1 MDATNVAGVVFSP
14 QSRAPQKS
22 YLDYIR
28 TTLRG
33 SAIYIPLCEAVSALP
48 ATWHDLASQQP
59 KIDSLKHGLV
69 NARHFS
75 TWIESGETS
84 GLESSMSGIV
94 TLPLLTIIHTVQYLQ
109 YLRLSGMTHSEFLQS
124 LHESGVQGFCAGL
137 MMAMVVASSKDETD
151 LVENA
156 AKAIRISLLIGA
168 FGEVGSESTTSTST
182 TMVVRLRTG
191 SEAEHIIRE
200 FPESY
205 VSAISDPKTISL
217 IAPASQIA
225 TIQAC
230 IEKMGLSSKMVHMQS
245 NIHNPKNAVL
255 ADELLSFCQ
264 SDSRFQLPDSDSL
277 QVPVRSNRNGRILS
291 NCSLTAEIIN
301 TILTSCCNWD
311 VVMNNVAQDLRQTG
325 RQSHRIA
332 MIGLGDCIP
341 LPPFHKNMLDLTK
354 LDVMNLTHDSKRLIN
369 SSDVSSPDLFPPGS
383 IAVVGV
389 GCRLPGASTL
399 EELWELISRGESRL
413 ESLREDRIKLEESFR
428 ASQDKDWTT
437 KRKWFG
443 NFVDGVDEFDHSFF
457 GISQKEAAY
466 MDPQQRLLLTC
477 AYEAMDAS
485 GYLHDHRREN
495 GDPVG
500 CFIGASYTEYNENT
514 NSYGPSAFA
523 ATGTIRAFLSGKISY
538 HFGWTGPSEVIDTAC
553 SASLV
558 AVHHACRA
566 IQAGDCSM
574 ALAGGVNVIT
584 GVHNYIDLGRAGFLS
599 KSGQC
604 KPFDET
610 ADGYCRADGVGL
622 VVLKPLEQAV
632 ADGNNI
638 LGVIPAT
645 ATNQGGLSNGITVP
659 HGEAQMALY
668 RRIVK
673 AAGIEPEQ
681 VTYVESHGTGTQVGD
696 PIEVAS
702 IRQIFGGASRQSTL
716 HIGSLKANVGHS
728 ETAAGVASLLKV
740 LAMFAHK
747 GIPPQAGFKTLN
759 PKIPA
764 LEPDNLKI
772 ATELVPWEAITR
784 IACVNSYGASG
795 SNAALICS
803 EWVTK
808 SETPKSMPSYPI
820 FLSASTQDSLR
831 AYAKRLNSYIQGS
844 GKELDISN
852 VSFTLC
858 RRRKHHRVRWSTT
871 VQTVSDLMQQLESGV
886 ESNSIELPKK
896 KKSVVLAFSGQS
908 KTKIGLDSS
917 LCDAYPKFR
926 AYLELCNAI
935 LRDSGY
941 SDIMSS
947 LSQLEAVT
955 DIVALHT
962 GTFAVQY
969 ACAMCWLDGGLEVD
983 AVIGHSLGELTALAV
998 SGVLSLKDALNL
1010 VARRAALIES
1020 NWGPETGT
1028 MLAIYSDLETVK
1040 RIIASL
1046 ETGVID
1052 DGLEIACYNSPSA
1065 HIVVGKRSSIAR
1077 VEKLIDNNPQFR
1089 DTRYQRLDVSHGFH
1103 SRLTEPLLPDLMEF
1117 AKTLTFNKPRIPL
1130 ETCTENPVSSITS
1143 SYITKHSRHAV
1154 YFTHA
1159 VQRLEKRL
1167 GPCVW
1172 LEAGWHTP
1180 IISMTKKAIATPDI
1194 HGLYSLSGSS
1204 AAITNVTASL
1214 WKQGIATSWWGFL
1227 SPENSR
1233 FSHVWLPPLT
1243 FQGIRH
1249 WIAHVDRAIE
1259 VQRLQS
1265 SNQSING
1272 KSSHQ
1277 PTQLVNFLSATGRDH
1292 EFGLY
1297 TQSEKY
1303 KNMVTG
1309 HAVRQRPLC
1318 PASVYM
1324 EAAVMCAQQRGFD
1337 FDGQAIRFRK
1347 IGFHSGLG
1355 CDDKRDVRVVLA
1367 EPSGATSW
1375 RFLVQSF
1382 KKGDARETK
1391 TKHADGEFEASPK
1404 MPDFRIYES
1413 LILERMDSL
1422 LKDRSAE
1429 HLMKRTAYTLFSRVV
1444 EYAELLRGIASITLS
1459 SGQAVAKIEVPEE
1472 TLNSHESTVEHFMD
1486 AISLDTFIQ
1495 VLGLLINTSGKT
1507 IGDEIF
1513 VATSIENMT
1522 ILPCDFKSQRHWSVY
1537 AMFGMDGDRR
1547 AVGDIFV
1554 FSGDGQLV
1562 VFGSGISFTKIQAS
1576 ILEGLL
1582 DGSSSRLN
1590 IGKARTPERIVV
1602 PNGVSVIVNHESTK
1616 TQTPHQLLTN
1626 GHSSAEALQGPQHKF
1641 EDVKVLIASYIGL
1654 SASDIREEESF
1665 GSLGLD
1671 SLSAVELADELRV
1684 KFNIEI
1690 SASDILTIQVTELR
1704 KYFASNEEESSTTTN
1719 MLTVNEELPKSRNQ
1733 SVVLTNGLHNGYT
1746 NGHVDGHINGY
1757 VNGHVNGHFNGNNL
1771 DRNEPVGSQLKPR
1784 QYTRHRVETV
1794 TYKEIDGVQIPADI
1808 FIPLEPPSEPMPIA
1822 LMIHG
1827 GGYLTLSRKAVRPPQ
1842 TSFLLANGIL
1852 PISLDYR
1859 LCPQVSVLDGAMTD
1873 ARDAYAWAMKDV
1885 PVLMQQKSIKVDP
1898 SRIVIVGWST
1908 GGHLAMTTA
1917 WTTPA
1922 VGLPPPLAILA
1933 FYCPTHYDPSDDSLR
1948 MGKEYQPRTM
1958 SMNDI
1963 RRSLGPQTATS
1974 HAFSSTDT
1982 SGLGWVKPGD
1992 PRSELVLALVKEKNG
2007 MALLLDGIPAD
2018 GNTLEAP
2025 DPERVAAISPLAQ
2038 VQKGNYRTP
2047 TFIIIGDEDEIVPFH
2062 TSMNFVDALKKQGIK
2077 NGFIPIAGQRHIY
2090 DLALT
2095 PGMAKW
2101 EDWVAPGYKFLFD
2114 ILGINST

>member
-1 MDATNVAGVVFSP
+1 
-14 QSRAPQKS
+14 
-22 YLDYIR
+22 
-28 TTLRG
+28 
-33 SAIYIPLCEAVSALP
+33 
-48 ATWHDLASQQP
+48 
-59 KIDSLKHGLV
+59 
-69 NARHFS
+69 
-75 TWIESGETS
+75 
-84 GLESSMSGIV
+84 
-94 TLPLLTIIHTVQYLQ
+94 
-109 YLRLSGMTHSEFLQS
+109 
-124 LHESGVQGFCAGL
+124 
-137 MMAMVVASSKDETD
+137 MVVASSKDETE

-156 AKAIRISLLIGA
+156 AKAIRISLAIGA
-168 FGEVGSESTTSTST
+168 FGEIGSESTALTST

-191 SEAEHIIRE
+191 SEVEHIISE

-205 VSAISDPKTISL
+205 VSAISDPKTMSL
-217 IAPASQIA
+217 IAPVSQITA
-225 TIQAC
+225 IQAY
-230 IEKMGLSSKMVHMQS
+230 IEKMGLSFKMVHMRS
-245 NIHNPKNAVL
+245 NIHNSKNAVI

-264 SDSRFQLPDSDSL
+264 SNSRFQLPDSDSL
-277 QVPVRSNRNGRILS
+277 QVPVRSNRTGRVLS
-291 NCSLTAEIIN
+291 KCSLTAEIIN

-311 VVMNNVAQDLRQTG
+311 VVMNNVAQDLQQTG
-325 RQSHRIA
+325 KRSHRIA

-341 LPPFHKNMLDLTK
+341 LPPFHKNMLDITK
-354 LDVMNLTHDSKRLIN
+354 LDVMSLTHDSKRPTN
-369 SSDVSSPDLFPPGS
+369 SSDISSPDLFPSDS

-413 ESLREDRIKLEESFR
+413 ENLREDRMKLEESFR

-443 NFVDGVDEFDHSFF
+443 NFVDGVEEFDHSFF

-495 GDPVG
+495 GDPIG

-514 NSYGPSAFA
+514 NSYAPSAFA

-574 ALAGGVNVIT
+574 ALAGGVNIIT
-584 GVHNYIDLGRAGFLS
+584 GIHNYIDLGRAGFLS

-622 VVLKPLEQAV
+622 VLLKPLGQAV

-638 LGVIPAT
+638 LGVISAT

-659 HGEAQMALY
+659 HGEAQKALY

-702 IRQIFGGASRQSTL
+702 IRQVFGGPSRQSTL

-747 GIPPQAGFKTLN
+747 AIPPQAGFQSLN

-772 ATELVPWEAITR
+772 ATELVPWEAKTR

-795 SNAALICS
+795 SNAALMCS
-803 EWVTK
+803 QWVTK
-808 SETPKSMPSYPI
+808 SETPKSIPSYPI

-831 AYAKRLNSYIQGS
+831 TYASRLNSYIQGS
-844 GKELDISN
+844 GEALTVSN

-871 VQTVSDLMQQLESGV
+871 VQTISDLAQQLQSGV
-886 ESNSIELPKK
+886 DSNSIELPNR

-926 AYLELCNAI
+926 AYLERCNSI
-935 LRDSGY
+935 LRDLGY

-955 DIVALHT
+955 DVVALHT

-998 SGVLSLKDALNL
+998 SAVLSLEDALSL

-1028 MLAIYSDLETVK
+1028 MLAVYSDLDTVQ

-1046 ETGVID
+1046 ETDTID

-1065 HIVVGKRSSIAR
+1065 HIVVGKRSSVVR
-1077 VEKLIDNNPQFR
+1077 VEKLIDNDPQFR
-1089 DTRYQRLDVSHGFH
+1089 GTRYQRLDVSHGFH
-1103 SRLTEPLLPDLMEF
+1103 SRLTEPLLPDFMEF
-1117 AKTLTFNKPRIPL
+1117 AKTLTFNKPRLPL

-1180 IISMTKKAIATPDI
+1180 IISMTKKALATPEI
-1194 HGLYSLSGSS
+1194 HGFQSLSGSS
-1204 AAITNVTASL
+1204 AAITSVTASL
-1214 WKQGIATSWWGFL
+1214 WKQGIPTSWWGFL
-1227 SPENSR
+1227 SPEESSFN
-1233 FSHVWLPPLT
+1233 HVWLPPLT
-1243 FQGIRH
+1243 FQGVRH
-1249 WIAHVDRAIE
+1249 WITHVDRAIE

-1265 SNQSING
+1265 SNQSTDG
-1272 KSSHQ
+1272 KTSHQ
-1277 PTQLVNFLSATGRDH
+1277 PIQLVNFLSTTGRDH

-1297 TQSEKY
+1297 IQSEKY

-1318 PASVYM
+1318 PASMYM

-1355 CDDKRDVRVVLA
+1355 YDDKRDVRVILA
-1367 EPSGATSW
+1367 EPSGVTSW

-1382 KKGDARETK
+1382 KNGDAKETK

-1404 MPDFRIYES
+1404 IPDFRIYES
-1413 LILERMDSL
+1413 FILERMDGL

-1429 HLMKRTAYTLFSRVV
+1429 HLMKRTAYSLFARVV
-1444 EYAELLRGIASITLS
+1444 EYAELLRGITSITLS
-1459 SGQAVAKIEVPEE
+1459 PGQAVAKIEVPAE
-1472 TLNSHESTVEHFMD
+1472 TVNRHESTVEHFMD

-1513 VATSIENMT
+1513 VATSIEKMT
-1522 ILPCDFKSQRHWSVY
+1522 ILPCDFRSQRHWSVY

-1547 AVGDIFV
+1547 AVGDVFV
-1554 FSGDGQLV
+1554 FSGDGKLV
-1562 VFGSGISFTKIQAS
+1562 VFGSGISFTKIQAR

-1582 DGSSSRLN
+1582 DGSSPRLN
-1590 IGKARTPERIVV
+1590 VTEAHTPERKVV
-1602 PNGVSVIVNHESTK
+1602 PNGVPLIAKQESTK
-1616 TQTPHQLLTN
+1616 TQTPNQLVAN
-1626 GHSSAEALQGPQHKF
+1626 SHSSAEELHVPQHKF

-1654 SASDIREEESF
+1654 SSSDIREDESF
-1665 GSLGLD
+1665 SSLGLD
-1671 SLSAVELADELRV
+1671 SLSAVELAEELRV
-1684 KFNIEI
+1684 KFGIEV
-1690 SASDILTIQVTELR
+1690 SPSDILTIQVTELR
-1704 KYFASNEEESSTTTN
+1704 KYFPPNDKESSTRTN
-1719 MLTVNEELPKSRNQ
+1719 FGSARVEELPKSTSQ
-1733 SVVLTNGLHNGYT
+1733 DIVSINGLS
-1746 NGHVDGHINGY
+1746 NGHIDGQVNGY
-1757 VNGHVNGHFNGNNL
+1757 VNGHINGHSNG
-1771 DRNEPVGSQLKPR
+1771 DEVDMTERIGRQLKPR
-1784 QYTRHRVETV
+1784 QYARHRVETV

-1808 FIPLEPPSEPMPIA
+1808 FIPLEPPSKTMPIA

-1859 LCPQVSVLDGAMTD
+1859 LCPQVNVVDG
-1873 ARDAYAWAMKDV
+1873 
-1885 PVLMQQKSIKVDP
+1885 IKVDP
-1898 SRIVIVGWST
+1898 LKIVIVGWST

-1917 WTTPA
+1917 WTAPA
-1922 VGLPPPLAILA
+1922 AGLPPPLAILA

-1958 SMNDI
+1958 SMDDI
-1963 RRSLGPQTATS
+1963 RRSLGPQMVTS

-1982 SGLGWVKPGD
+1982 SGLGWLQPGD

-2007 MALLLDGIPAD
+2007 IALLLDGIPAD
-2018 GNTLEAP
+2018 GDALEAP

-2038 VQKGNYRTP
+2038 VQRGNYSTP
-2047 TFIIIGDEDEIVPFH
+2047 TFIIIGDEDEIAPFH
-2062 TSMNFVDALKKQGIK
+2062 TSVDFVNALKKQGVR
-2077 NGFIPIAGQRHIY
+2077 NGFIPVPGQRHIF

-2095 PGMAKW
+2095 PGMSKW
-2101 EDWVAPGYKFLFD
+2101 DNWVAPGYMFLLD
-2114 ILGINST
+2114 ILGISST